1 MYIHKQPHPIYS
13 RQHFIAVV
21 AQASDTMDS
30 PVLFLLISLSFSLM
44 SSSSSLDTIHEGTS
58 LSIEKLE
65 DILISPDGVF
75 SAGFY
80 SVGDNAY
87 CYAIWF
93 NKPSR
98 GKNQTVIWMA
108 NRDQPVNGK
117 SSKLSLLK
125 TGNLILSDAGKLTV
139 WSTNTQSLS
148 SVHLSLYN
156 TGNLVLKNMEGITL
170 WESFDF
176 PTDTL
181 LPQQLLTR
189 STRLVSSRSQT
200 NYSSGFYKLFFDN
213 DNVLRLLYDGLDVSN
228 IYWPDPWL
236 VSWEA
241 GRSTYNNSRIAVLDT
256 FGNFNSSDNF
266 TVMAADYAPKLHRRL
281 KIDYDGDVRLY
292 SWDDEGETW
301 FVSWQAIQKPCKIYG
316 ICGANSFCSYIVG
329 SDRKCSCLPGFKM
342 KNLTDWSYGCEPE
355 FHLSYNRSES
365 RFFQLPHVEFFG
377 YDYGYFP
384 NYTLD
389 QCKNLCLQL
398 RNCKGFQF
406 TFSQDDG
413 FSKCYPKTLLLNGY
427 RSPDFPGDLYL
438 RLPKQNFFSY
448 EKSVQDFTLV
458 CSSKGTVQLDRTYKR
473 SRENGIVKFMLWFAC
488 GVGGLE
494 IIGIFLVWC
503 LLTRTRQAS
512 SVDKQGYLV
521 GITGF
526 RRFSYAALKKATKDF
541 NEEIGRGAGGIVY
554 KGVLPDNR
562 AVAIKRL
569 NEPNQ
574 GEGEFLAEVSIIGR
588 INHMHLIEM
597 WGYCAE
603 GKHRLLVYEYM
614 EHGSLAQN
622 LSSRALDWKKMFGIA
637 VGTAKGLAYL
647 HEECLEWVLHCD
659 VKPQNI
665 LLDSN
670 YQPKVADFGLS
681 KLQNRNIE
689 NASFSSI
696 RGTRGYMAPE
706 WVFNLPI
713 TSKVDVYSYGI
724 VVLEM
729 VTGKGPTKGV
739 DAIDS
744 GGETEPKRLVAWVR
758 EKRNEATAMSSWLEK
773 IIDPLLEGSYE
784 KDKMEILVTV
794 ALQCVEEEKDA
805 RPSMSQVVEMLL
817 RQEIDS
823 HSDDHGVNL

>member
-1 MYIHKQPHPIYS
+1 MQPHPTHS
-13 RQHFIAVV
+13 KKHFLAMV
-21 AQASDTMDS
+21 AQASNTMDS
-30 PVLFLLISLSFSLM
+30 LVLFFLLSLSFSLPF
-44 SSSSSLDTIHEGTS
+44 SSLSLDTIREGTS
-58 LSIEKLE
+58 LAIEKSE

-108 NRDQPVNGK
+108 NRDQPVNGR

-125 TGNLILSDAGKLTV
+125 TGNLILTDAGKFTV
-139 WSTNTQSLS
+139 WATNTQSLS
-148 SVHLSLYN
+148 SVNLSLYN
-156 TGNLVLKNMEGITL
+156 TGNLVLQNMEGVTL

-181 LPQQLLTR
+181 LPQQPLTR
-189 STRLVSSRSQT
+189 NTRLVSSRSQT
-200 NYSSGFYKLFFDN
+200 NYSSGFYKLYFDN
-213 DNVLRLLYDGLDVSN
+213 DNLLHLLHDGLEVSSV
-228 IYWPDPWL
+228 YWPDPWL

-241 GRSTYNNSRIAVLDT
+241 GRSAYNNSRIAVLDT
-256 FGNFNSSDNF
+256 FGNFSSSDDF
-266 TVMAADYAPKLHRRL
+266 TFMAADYGLELHRRL
-281 KIDYDGDVRLY
+281 RIDYDGDVRLY
-292 SWDDEGETW
+292 SWDKVGEKW
-301 FVSWQAIQKPCKIYG
+301 VVSWQAIQRPCQIYG

-355 FHLSYNRSES
+355 FHLSYNRSGS
-365 RFFQLPHVEFFG
+365 RFFQLPHVDFFG

-406 TFSQDDG
+406 KFSEDDG
-413 FSKCYPKTLLLNGY
+413 FSKCYPKMLLRNGY
-427 RSPDFPGDLYL
+427 RSPDFPGNLYL
-438 RLPKQNFFSY
+438 RLPKQNFLSY

-458 CSSKGTVQLDRTYKR
+458 FSSKGTVQLDRTYKR

-494 IIGIFLVWC
+494 IICFFLVWC

-521 GITGF
+521 AITGF
-526 RRFSYAALKKATKDF
+526 RRFTYAALKKATKGF
-541 NEEIGRGAGGIVY
+541 KEEIGRGAGGIVY

-569 NEPNQ
+569 NEHNNQ

-588 INHMHLIEM
+588 INHMNLIEM
-597 WGYCAE
+597 WGYCVE

-622 LSSRALDWKKMFGIA
+622 LSSHALDWEKRFDIA

-659 VKPQNI
+659 VKPHNI

-681 KLQNRNIE
+681 KLQNRNLK
-689 NASFSSI
+689 NSSFSRI

-706 WVFNLPI
+706 WVCNLPI

-729 VTGKGPTKGV
+729 VTGKGPTRGV
-739 DAIDS
+739 HAIDS
-744 GGETEPKRLVAWVR
+744 GGLAEPKTLVTLVR
-758 EKRNEATAMSSWLEK
+758 EKRNEAATMASWLEE
-773 IIDPLLEGSYE
+773 IIDPVLEGNYE
-784 KDKMEILVTV
+784 KGKMETLVTV
-794 ALQCVEEEKDA
+794 ALQCLEEEKDA

-817 RQEIDS
+817 SQENDS
-823 HSDDHGVNL
+823 HNDHVVNL

>member
-1 MYIHKQPHPIYS
+1 
-13 RQHFIAVV
+13 
-21 AQASDTMDS
+21 MDL
-30 PVLFLLISLSFSLM
+30 PVLFILLSLSFSL
-44 SSSSSLDTIHEGTS
+44 SLSSSSLDTIHEGTS
-58 LSIEKLE
+58 LSVEKSE

-98 GKNQTVIWMA
+98 DKIQTIIWMA
-108 NRDQPVNGK
+108 NRDQPVNGR

-125 TGNLILSDAGKLTV
+125 TGNLILSDAGKFTV
-139 WSTNTQSLS
+139 WETNTQSLS
-148 SVHLSLYN
+148 SVHLSLNN
-156 TGNLVLKNMEGITL
+156 TGNLVLQNTEGVTL

-189 STRLVSSRSQT
+189 NIRLVSSRSQT

-213 DNVLRLLYDGLDVSN
+213 DNLLRLLYDGLEVSSV
-228 IYWPDPWL
+228 YWPDPWL
-236 VSWEA
+236 VSWDA
-241 GRSTYNNSRIAVLDT
+241 GRSTYNSSRIAVLDT
-256 FGNFNSSDNF
+256 FGNFSSSDDF
-266 TVMAADYAPKLHRRL
+266 TFMAADYGPNLHRRL
-281 KIDYDGDVRLY
+281 RIDYDGNVRLY
-292 SWDDEGETW
+292 SWDKEAQTW

-316 ICGANSFCSYIVG
+316 ICGANSLCSYIVG
-329 SDRKCSCLPGFKM
+329 FDRKCSCLPGYKM
-342 KNLTDWSYGCEPE
+342 KNLTDWSDGCEPE
-355 FHLSYNRSES
+355 FHLSCNGNES
-365 RFFQLPHVEFFG
+365 GFLLLPRVEFFG
-377 YDYGYFP
+377 YDYGFFP
-384 NYTLD
+384 NYAFD
-389 QCKNLCLQL
+389 ECKNLCLQL
-398 RNCKGFQF
+398 CNCIAFQF
-406 TFSQDDG
+406 TFYRDNGTSN
-413 FSKCYPKTLLLNGY
+413 CYPKTLLLNGY
-427 RSPDFPGDLYL
+427 RSPDFQGDLYL
-438 RLPKQNFFSY
+438 RLPKSNLFSY
-448 EKSVQDFTLV
+448 ENSVQNFELV
-458 CSSKGTVQLDRTYKR
+458 CSSIVDRKYKR
-473 SRENGIVKFMLWFAC
+473 SQGNGIVRFMFWFAC

-494 IIGIFLVWC
+494 IICIFLVWC
-503 LLTRTRQAS
+503 LLSRTHQAS

-521 GITGF
+521 AVTGF
-526 RRFSYAALKKATKDF
+526 RRFTYAELKKATKDF

-554 KGVLPDNR
+554 KGALPDNR
-562 AVAIKRL
+562 VVAIKRL
-569 NEPNQ
+569 NESNQ

-588 INHMHLIEM
+588 INHINLIEM

-603 GKHRLLVYEYM
+603 GKRRLLVYEYM
-614 EHGSLAQN
+614 EHGTLSQN
-622 LSSRALDWKKMFGIA
+622 LSSHALDWKRRFDIA
-637 VGTAKGLAYL
+637 AGTAKGLAYL

-681 KLQNRNIE
+681 KLQNRNLE
-689 NASFSSI
+689 KASFSRI

-729 VTGKGPTKGV
+729 VMGKGPTKGV
-739 DAIDS
+739 HAIDS

-758 EKRNEATAMSSWLEK
+758 EQRNEAAAMASWLEE
-773 IIDPLLEGSYE
+773 IVDPILESRYE
-784 KDKMEILVTV
+784 KGKMETLITV

-805 RPSMSQVVEMLL
+805 RPSMSQVADMLL
-817 RQEIDS
+817 CQENDS
-823 HSDDHGVNL
+823 HSDDHGINV

>member
-1 MYIHKQPHPIYS
+1 MG
-13 RQHFIAVV
+13 
-21 AQASDTMDS
+21 S
-30 PVLFLLISLSFSLM
+30 PFLFLLLSLSFSLPL
-44 SSSSSLDTIHEGTS
+44 SSSLDTIREGKS
-58 LSIEKLE
+58 LSIEKSK
-65 DILISPDGVF
+65 DVLISTNGVF

-108 NRDQPVNGK
+108 NRDQPVNGR

-125 TGNLILSDAGKLTV
+125 NGNLILTDAGKFTV
-139 WSTNTQSLS
+139 WATNTQSLS

-156 TGNLVLKNMEGITL
+156 TGNLVLQNMEGVTL

-189 STRLVSSRSQT
+189 NTRLISSRSQT

-213 DNVLRLLYDGLDVSN
+213 DNLLRLLYDGLDVSS

-236 VSWEA
+236 VSWDA

-256 FGNFNSSDNF
+256 FGNFSSSDDF
-266 TVMAADYAPKLHRRL
+266 TFMAADYGLELHRRL

-292 SWDDEGETW
+292 SWDEVGEKW
-301 FVSWQAIQKPCKIYG
+301 VVSWQAIQRPCNIYG
-316 ICGANSFCSYIVG
+316 ICGANSLCSYIVG

-342 KNLTDWSYGCEPE
+342 KNVTDWSYGCEPN
-355 FHLSYNRSES
+355 FHLSCNRNES
-365 RFFQLPHVEFFG
+365 GFLLLPRVEFFG
-377 YDYGYFP
+377 YDYGFFP

-398 RNCKGFQF
+398 CNCKGFQF
-406 TFSQDDG
+406 TFKQEGGS
-413 FSKCYPKTLLLNGY
+413 SNCYPKTLLLNGY
-427 RSPDFPGDLYL
+427 RSPNFKGDLYL
-438 RLPKQNFFSY
+438 RLPKRNIFSIA
-448 EKSVQDFTLV
+448 KFVQDFNLV
-458 CSSKGTVQLDRTYKR
+458 CSSKGTVQLDRTYYK
-473 SRENGIVKFMLWFAC
+473 SRANGIVKFMLWFAC
-488 GVGGLE
+488 GVGGFE
-494 IIGIFLVWC
+494 IICIFLVWC
-503 LLTRTRQAS
+503 LLSRTHQGSGA
-512 SVDKQGYLV
+512 DKQGYLFAV
-521 GITGF
+521 TGF
-526 RRFSYAALKKATKDF
+526 RRFTYAELKKATKGF
-541 NEEIGRGAGGIVY
+541 KEEIGRGAGGIVY

-562 AVAIKRL
+562 AVAIKHL
-569 NEPNQ
+569 NETNQ

-588 INHMHLIEM
+588 INHMNLIEM

-614 EHGSLAQN
+614 EYGSLDQN
-622 LSSRALDWKKMFGIA
+622 LSSHAFDWKKRFDIA
-637 VGTAKGLAYL
+637 AGTAKGLAYL

-681 KLQNRNIE
+681 KLQNRNLE
-689 NASFSSI
+689 NSSFSRI

-729 VTGKGPTKGV
+729 VTGKGPTRGV
-739 DAIDS
+739 HAIDS
-744 GGETEPKRLVAWVR
+744 GGEPEPKTLVTWVR
-758 EKRNEATAMSSWLEK
+758 EKRNGTATMAS
-773 IIDPLLEGSYE
+773 LLEEIVDPVLENNYDMG
-784 KDKMEILVTV
+784 KMETLVAV
-794 ALQCVEEEKDA
+794 ALQCVEEEKDR
-805 RPSMSQVVEMLL
+805 RPSMSQVAEMLL
-817 RQEIDS
+817 IEENDS
-823 HSDDHGVNL
+823 DSDHGVNL